1 MVEGGNAGAE
11 ATTDHSAHPQVH
23 GHVAVSV
30 TAGLIRGSERLSGY
44 HRDLHGF
51 IEQLERLLTVLVL
64 ARLSLADAP

>member
-1 MVEGGNAGAE
+1 M
-11 ATTDHSAHPQVH
+11 
-23 GHVAVSV
+23 AVSV

-51 IEQLERLLTVLVL
+51 IEQLERLLTVLVP